1 MNLRTRVIA
10 LSILIFAGLVYL
22 FAWSSIFSVKTIEV
36 SGLPAGI
43 SAQTIISKSDIAI
56 REKLARIEPRATEKK
71 LSELSWIKKVDVNRN
86 WIHGSVL
93 LKVQGRVAVG
103 IFQGKAL
110 DASGTIFEYPG
121 KLPSGLP
128 VVRASTPTLGLKAI
142 ALFTGLPSELR
153 DQVLSM
159 TAYNESSI
167 SSVQQLSGRT
177 VTVRWGAAEQI
188 PLKVSVYQA
197 LIALPENKKIVRIDL
212 SAPHAPI
219 VK

>member
-1 MNLRTRVIA
+1 VNRRARVIA
-10 LSILIFAGLVYL
+10 LSILIFGGLVYL
-22 FAWSSIFSVKTIEV
+22 FAWSSIFTVKSIEV
-36 SGLPAGI
+36 TGLPNGV
-43 SAQTIISKSDIAI
+43 STQTIISKSDIAI
-56 REKLARIEPRATEKK
+56 GEKLARIEPRATEKK

-86 WIHGSVL
+86 WIHSSVV
-93 LKVQGRVAVG
+93 LKVQGRRAVG

-110 DASGTIFEYPG
+110 DSSGYIFEYPG
-121 KLPSGLP
+121 KLPTGLP
-128 VVRASTPTLGLKAI
+128 LVSASTPALGLKAI
-142 ALFTGLPSELR
+142 VLFTGLPAELR

-159 TAYNESSI
+159 TALNESSI
-167 SSVQQLSGRT
+167 SSVQQLGGRT

-197 LIALPENKKIVRIDL
+197 LIALPENKNIVRIDL

>member
-10 LSILIFAGLVYL
+10 LSIIIFAGLIYL

-43 SAQTIISKSDIAI
+43 STQSVISRSDIAI
-56 REKLARIEPRATEKK
+56 GEKLARIEPRATEKK

-86 WIHGSVL
+86 WLHGRVL

-110 DASGTIFEYPG
+110 DSSGTIFEYPG

-128 VVRASTPTLGLKAI
+128 VVSAATPTLGLKAI
-142 ALFTGLPSELR
+142 ALFTSLPPELR

-159 TAYNESSI
+159 TAHNESSI

-188 PLKVSVYQA
+188 PLKVSVFQA
-197 LIALPENKKIVRIDL
+197 LIALPENKEIVRIDL

>member
-1 MNLRTRVIA
+1 VNRRARVIA
-10 LSILIFAGLVYL
+10 LSILIFGGLVYL
-22 FAWSSIFSVKTIEV
+22 FAWSSIFTVKSIEV
-36 SGLPAGI
+36 TGLPKGV

-56 REKLARIEPRATEKK
+56 GEKLARIEPRATEKK

-86 WIHGSVL
+86 WIHSSVV
-93 LKVQGRVAVG
+93 LKVQGRRAVG

-110 DASGTIFEYPG
+110 DSSGYIFEYPG
-121 KLPSGLP
+121 KLPTGLP
-128 VVRASTPTLGLKAI
+128 LVSASTPALGLKAI
-142 ALFTGLPSELR
+142 VLFTGLPAELR

-159 TAYNESSI
+159 TALNESSI
-167 SSVQQLSGRT
+167 SSVQQLGGRT

-197 LIALPENKKIVRIDL
+197 LIALPENKNIVRIDL

>member
-1 MNLRTRVIA
+1 VIA
-10 LSILIFAGLVYL
+10 LSVLIFAGLVYL
-22 FAWSSIFSVKTIEV
+22 FAWSSVFSVKTIEV
-36 SGLPAGI
+36 SGLPTGI
-43 SAQTIISKSDIAI
+43 SAATVISKSDIAI
-56 REKLARIEPRATEKK
+56 GEKLARIEPRATEKK
-71 LSELSWIKKVDVNRN
+71 LSELSWIKKADVNRN

-93 LKVQGRVAVG
+93 LKVQGRIAVG

-110 DASGTIFEYPG
+110 DSSGTIFEYPG
-121 KLPSGLP
+121 KLPSDLP
-128 VVRASTPTLGLKAI
+128 VVSASSPTLGLKAI

-197 LIALPENKKIVRIDL
+197 LIALPENKNIVRIDL